1 MLGYGSVVERAP
13 VKLRYPNISAL
24 APLPALAVALVL
36 ERGAE
41 CSSPQHKWDT
51 HSTSIP
57 LLHKNQ
63 SRCQLEVRLGIWGIL
78 LCSLSHMT
86 LVVDRATKHHSARRW
101 DTGRYKTDN
110 LPISRDSTDP
120 GHSIEG
126 VPSQNI
132 TPIDYQLLI
141 WVAWV
146 LGRQEWVVFAAFE

>member
-13 VKLRYPNISAL
+13 VKLRYPNTSAL

-63 SRCQLEVRLGIWGIL
+63 SRCQLEVRLGI
-78 LCSLSHMT
+78 
-86 LVVDRATKHHSARRW
+86 
-101 DTGRYKTDN
+101 
-110 LPISRDSTDP
+110 
-120 GHSIEG
+120 
-126 VPSQNI
+126 
-132 TPIDYQLLI
+132 
-141 WVAWV
+141 
-146 LGRQEWVVFAAFE
+146 